1 MATTVAPR
9 VVALVRAAHLVP
21 CLAVTAFTTLLG
33 AEAGNGVAT
42 CVLLAAAVL
51 SGQLLI
57 GWTNDRLD
65 VDLDATAG
73 RADKPLASGEISVR
87 AVDGARACALV
98 VTVVFSL
105 LLGWRAG
112 VLHLA
117 AVACGLLY
125 DYVLKRTWGSFV
137 PYALAFGALP
147 GIATLARDDH
157 RLPPAWAV
165 AAAALLGVAAN
176 LTNAL
181 PDLAADQQTGVR
193 GLPNR
198 LGASRSL
205 ALALTLLLAATVVI
219 AFGPSGPA
227 TWSGWAGL
235 VVTVGIVAG
244 CAPALWRHAG
254 SRVPFY
260 AVIALVPVDLL
271 MIVLAGNGLR

>member
-1 MATTVAPR
+1 MGTASRR
-9 VVALVRAAHLVP
+9 VGALAQAAHLVP
-21 CLAVTAFTTLLG
+21 CIAVTAFATLLG
-33 AEAGNGVAT
+33 ALAGNGVGT
-42 CVLLAAAVL
+42 CVVLAGAVL

-65 VDLDATAG
+65 LALDATAD
-73 RADKPLASGEISVR
+73 RQDKPLVSGDVAVRTVDAAR
-87 AVDGARACALV
+87 AVALV
-98 VTVVFSL
+98 ATVPLSL

-125 DYVLKRTWGSFV
+125 DYVLKRTWVSFL

-165 AAAALLGVAAN
+165 TAAALLGVAAN

-181 PDLAADQQTGVR
+181 PDLEADRQTGVR

-198 LGASRSL
+198 LGAGRSL
-205 ALALTLLLAATVVI
+205 AVALAGLLAAAVII
-219 AFGPSGPA
+219 AFGPAGA
-227 TWSGWAGL
+227 TAWSGWAGIGLTAAL
-235 VVTVGIVAG
+235 VGG
-244 CAPALWRHAG
+244 CAPALWRRAG
-254 SRVPFY
+254 SSLPFY
-260 AVIALVPVDLL
+260 ALIAMVGVDLL
-271 MIVLAGNGLR
+271 MIVLAGDGLR